1 MDKYDNFLQI
11 VKCFLIIIYA
21 RLSKEEQ
28 DVLDYYQQIEKTK
41 YVNWHIKRYCQYLK
55 FKGIGKRALKEVL
68 LFHFPV
74 LGYMLFAIM

>member
-28 DVLDYYQQIEKTK
+28 GKSKEEQSKSIKNQIEICKRFIEAEEQESLETASTK
-41 YVNWHIKRYCQYLK
+41 DTNIIETQNTEGPD
-55 FKGIGKRALKEVL
+55 F
-68 LFHFPV
+68 
-74 LGYMLFAIM
+74 